1 MLDVQLQCIEYTK
14 TGNTVKARQE
24 LSIELLTEGM
34 KKLGLLKGKTKDL
47 IKRKSRI

>member
-1 MLDVQLQCIEYTK
+1 MHRGDQD
-14 TGNTVKARQE
+14 RQHRQGALR

-47 IKRKSRI
+47 IRKKAI